1 MKRIML
7 ALCLLLSTP
16 AFAEGPYDGAWTVPN
31 GNFATFIQKGS
42 EVLVLLLEQ
51 DLSGWVPMMGTL
63 NGTQMTGVSVVGL
76 NLRITVVFTSTST
89 ANVTIDSC
97 APIQECAFTPG
108 TKFTITK
115 MF

>member
-1 MKRIML
+1 MKKIML

-51 DLSGWVPMMGTL
+51 DLSGWVPMLGTL
-63 NGTQMTGVSVVGL
+63 NGNVMTGTSVVGL
-76 NLRITVVFTSTST
+76 NLQITVTFTSTSS
-89 ANVTIDSC
+89 ANVTTLSC

-108 TKFTITK
+108 TKFTITR
-115 MF
+115 MS